1 MVKDTLF
8 SVPMNPVPFFT
19 FDHQVA
25 EVFDDMI
32 SRSTPLYH
40 SLQTLIARICVHL
53 HRKNYAIYDL
63 GCSTGQTLFTIS
75 KLCPDAQLIGVDS
88 SADMIRKAQ
97 QKCSGLDNISLITD
111 DICNVPIENAD
122 TILLPYSLQFVPTK
136 KRLPLLQRIFNALP
150 PHGTLLLS
158 EKILSPNHPE
168 LFSSLHTDYKL
179 AQDYS
184 ALEIRQKRD
193 ALENVLIPKTLSE
206 NINLLSSAG
215 FTQIETIFQYVNFVT
230 ILGRKEN

>member
-1 MVKDTLF
+1 
-8 SVPMNPVPFFT
+8 
-19 FDHQVA
+19 
-25 EVFDDMI
+25 
-32 SRSTPLYH
+32 
-40 SLQTLIARICVHL
+40 
-53 HRKNYAIYDL
+53 
-63 GCSTGQTLFTIS
+63 
-75 KLCPDAQLIGVDS
+75 
-88 SADMIRKAQ
+88 
-97 QKCSGLDNISLITD
+97 NISLITD

-122 TILLPYSLQFVPTK
+122 TILLTYSLQFVPTK